1 MLSALLPKA
10 PINPTDS
17 FHLYPCLFIVLPR
30 DQSRVFHTGVA
41 TLSYEFKRNLDASAH
56 PCRDR
61 QAHSVT
67 PDHCFYENSFLF
79 FSFVLPLSSCAF
91 LALAHS
97 AVLFGRFQLCEQAP
111 LLALAPSGQPLFV
124 PRLDLTAPPGT
135 YIPPSRWCLPQ
146 AGRVFLII
154 KSDLCAA
161 VAVVSSIFS
170 PSLACFVLVLPSKSR
185 HVREC
190 LISALIGEVLRERC
204 SDNTVYLHVVVGA
217 CGVVAT

>member
-1 MLSALLPKA
+1 MGVARQPLPRGCLCLESKTTSAARMLSALLPKA

-91 LALAHS
+91 LALAIRLYCLAVFSFASKLPSWLLHPLGNLFLYQDLILLHHQVPIFPHRVGVYRRLVEFS
-97 AVLFGRFQLCEQAP
+97 LSSKATCVLLWQLFRQFSPLLLHVLFLSCR
-111 LLALAPSGQPLFV
+111 PSHAMF
-124 PRLDLTAPPGT
+124 AN
-135 YIPPSRWCLPQ
+135 
-146 AGRVFLII
+146 A
-154 KSDLCAA
+154 
-161 VAVVSSIFS
+161 
-170 PSLACFVLVLPSKSR
+170 
-185 HVREC
+185 
-190 LISALIGEVLRERC
+190 
-204 SDNTVYLHVVVGA
+204 
-217 CGVVAT
+217 